1 MNLKLMDKAVS
12 FLHALCPLLGNVTQ
26 DFELGEF
33 FGTSQVTET
42 SVLMESV
49 ATELKIVA

>member
-12 FLHALCPLLGNVTQ
+12 FLHALCPLLGNVTH
-26 DFELGEF
+26 DLELGEF
-33 FGTSQVTET
+33 LDTSQLTET

-49 ATELKIVA
+49 ATELKIIG

>member
-26 DFELGEF
+26 DFELDEF
-33 FGTSQVTET
+33 FGTSQVT
-42 SVLMESV
+42 VLMESV